1 MSRLKRENTL
11 RTTAVVSLFAALV
24 VALVPSRIL
33 AQAQQTPIPEK
44 PSIAPQIELDGTGIG
59 TLEVRSPRFA
69 LPSGSRSSNTR
80 FNLSDSAVLL
90 GASER
95 LFRRSAIGSFVIGA
109 VSTESESAPSGT
121 NLFLHQLYLDYQ
133 SRGTEAIIGRTNV
146 ATRLIDFPTLR
157 GDDLNEFV
165 NVLNPFS
172 NGTNV
177 EEHRYS
183 NLASIVLN
191 RNLRHFLNVHAQN
204 LITST
209 PETVGQG
216 GINSFGISFMY
227 QGVPALEAI
236 QKIPLWGVGFER
248 QSIAKSS
255 GGSSNLVYGG
265 IVYNIDPDPV
275 DRLDLRF
282 QDIYSSGNNLSAFT
296 GVTDTFRA
304 ANNTVAASLRW
315 LHSPFGVPG
324 HQLSLTVGYK
334 TFNKVSNANTLG
346 IAITGVKRL
355 GDGFDLVAQYAYQH
369 RNSAYAAVFNG
380 VRDDHSVQVGFVFNF
395 ANTFNQHLGPRR
407 SLLNLQ
413 HQYLPE

>member
-1 MSRLKRENTL
+1 MRKHALSTL
-11 RTTAVVSLFAALV
+11 ITVLAAALLPACV
-24 VALVPSRIL
+24 R

-59 TLEVRSPRFA
+59 TLEYRSPRFM
-69 LPSGSRSSNTR
+69 LPSGARSSNTR
-80 FNLSDSAVLL
+80 FNLSDSALLL

-95 LFRRSAIGSFVIGA
+95 LFRRDAVGSFVIGG
-109 VSTESESAPSGT
+109 VTTESETTPSGT

-133 SRGTEAIIGRTNV
+133 SHRAEAVIGRTNV

-172 NGTNV
+172 NGGNL
-177 EEHRYS
+177 EEHRYA
-183 NLASIVLN
+183 NLASVVLN
-191 RNLRHFLNVHAQN
+191 KNLRHFLNIHAQN

-216 GINSFGISFMY
+216 GINSYGISWMY
-227 QGVPALEAI
+227 LGVPALEAL

-248 QSIAKSS
+248 QTIGKGS
-255 GGSSNLVYGG
+255 GGASNLLYGG
-265 IVYNIDPDPV
+265 IIYNISPDPI

-282 QDIYSSGNNLSAFT
+282 LDIYSSGNSLSAFT
-296 GVTDTFRA
+296 TVTDTFRA

-315 LHSPFGVPG
+315 RHSPFGVPG
-324 HQLSLTVGYK
+324 HQVSLTVGYK
-334 TFNKVSNANTLG
+334 SYNKVSNASTLG
-346 IAITGVKRL
+346 LAITGVKRL
-355 GDGFDLVAQYAYQH
+355 GDGFDLIAQYAYQ
-369 RNSAYAAVFNG
+369 RRDPAYAAVFNG
-380 VRDDHSVQVGFVFNF
+380 VRDDHSLQVGFVFNF